1 MQNNQPPIAIVTG
14 ASRQH
19 GIGAAI
25 CQRLAHMGI
34 DIFFTYWSEHDQ
46 ALYNEEEDGP
56 QILQAA
62 LEASGVRCAH
72 IEQNLID
79 PLASHF
85 ILDAVETRLGPPS
98 ILVNNAAH
106 DDTSAPF
113 SEITAT
119 VLDTYYAANMRGPIL
134 LSCEF
139 ARRFSSGRPGRIIN
153 LTSGQSVGA
162 MPGKIPYISTKGAI
176 DAFTVTFAAEVAA
189 KNITVNAVDPGPTD
203 TGWISA
209 DPDLKQSLLARA
221 PFGRLGQPEDVANL
235 VAFLA
240 GEDAAWIT
248 GQILHSRG
256 GF

>member
-1 MQNNQPPIAIVTG
+1 MQKKQPPIAIVTG

-25 CQRLAHMGI
+25 CQCLAHMGI

-46 ALYNEEEDGP
+46 ALYEHEEYGP
-56 QILQAA
+56 HTLQTILRAIGVRAEHMEQDLTDPQAA
-62 LEASGVRCAH
+62 HA
-72 IEQNLID
+72 
-79 PLASHF
+79 

-106 DDTSAPF
+106 DDTDAPF
-113 SEITAT
+113 SQITASM
-119 VLDTYYAANMRGPIL
+119 LDTYYAANMRGPIL

-139 ARRFSSGRPGRIIN
+139 AHRFSGTLPGRIIN
-153 LTSGQSVGA
+153 LTSGQRLGP

-176 DAFTVTFAAEVAA
+176 DAFTVTLAAEVAS
-189 KNITVNAVDPGPTD
+189 KNITVNAIDPGPTD

-209 DPDLKQSLLARA
+209 DPTLKQSMLELA
-221 PFGRLGQPEDVANL
+221 PFGRLGQPEDAANL

-240 GEDAAWIT
+240 SDNAAWIT
-248 GQILHSRG
+248 GQIIHSRG
-256 GF
+256 GY